1 MLLFT
6 IIMLFLLALITV
18 TSRRCGLRDMN
29 LIAGGLAA
37 GLLTC
42 FILALI
48 VAIILKTNE
57 WHSYPFEFFMDDPIL
72 VYWTSLLTWTIMWTV
87 ILSKRIPF
95 PRTSRSPWRPIAHW

>member
-72 VYWTSLLTWTIMWTV
+72 VYWTSLLTSTTIMWIV
-87 ILSKRIPF
+87 ILYKRTRFARI
-95 PRTSRSPWRPIAHW
+95 SRSPW